1 MITFLR
7 SIFNS
12 KLGLAISFI
21 FILLVGVGFAMSDI
35 TGSSSFGGGGG
46 GVFSGGS
53 TIAKVGSRDIDSNE
67 VTSRVQNRIDIER
80 QQQPGL
86 DMTAFLAA
94 GGFEGTLEQII
105 NVAALEKFGHSEGI
119 RISKRLVD
127 GEIASIPSFFGPTGV
142 FDRTTFLQVLSQRRI
157 NEPQLRGDIATD
169 LLTRQLLLPVS
180 GAARMP
186 AAVARP
192 YAAMALETRNGL
204 VGLIPSSAMPKGA
217 APTDQELAAY
227 YKRNVARYTVPERRV
242 IRYAPFGVSTLGAKI
257 EPNEADIA
265 NYYKKNAALYAAS
278 ETRDLTQVILQ
289 DQNAARAFE
298 AKVKG
303 GASFADAAKQ
313 AGLEPVALKAQTRAA
328 YGKLSSDAI
337 ATAAFSLPQGGVAP
351 LQRSPL
357 GWHVVRVDV
366 ITSIPAKPLAAVR
379 AEIVEAVKA
388 EKQAGALADLAA
400 KVQEAIDGGSTFD
413 EVVKANGLTAV
424 TTPAITS
431 TGLDPDNAAVQPDPR
446 FARFLEPM
454 FESQTDDDP
463 AIETIVPD
471 REFALAKLDRIVAAA
486 PRPLA
491 QIKAQVTAEFE
502 RERAAR
508 QARTIADAV
517 IAKVN
522 KGMPLAQALSG
533 AGVSLPA
540 PEPVGGRRRD
550 LAQSGQRVPP
560 PLALMFSM
568 KEKTIKR
575 LEAPAGQ
582 GWYIVWLDKVTPG
595 DLKTEPLL
603 ISQLQGEFSRL
614 VGEEYAS
621 QFTAAIK
628 ADLGVK
634 RNPEAEAKLKRQLL
648 GTASQ

>member
-35 TGSSSFGGGGG
+35 TGSSKFGGG

-53 TIAKVGSRDIDSNE
+53 TVAKVGGRDIDSEE
-67 VTSRVQNRIDIER
+67 VTLRVQNRIDIER

-94 GGFEGTLEQII
+94 GGLEGTLEQII
-105 NVAALEKFGHSEGI
+105 NVAALEKFGRDEGI

-127 GEIASIPSFFGPTGV
+127 GEIASNPAFFGPTGV
-142 FDRTTFLQVLSQRRI
+142 FDRTTFLQLLGQRRI
-157 NEPQLRGDIATD
+157 NESQLRGDIATD

-192 YAAMALETRNGL
+192 YAALALESRNGL

-242 IRYAPFGVSTLGAKI
+242 IRYAPFGVSTLGAKA
-257 EPNEADIA
+257 EPNEAEIA
-265 NYYKKNAALYAAS
+265 AYYKKNAALYAAS

-313 AGLEPVALKAQTRAA
+313 AGLEPVALKAQNRAA
-328 YGKLSSDAI
+328 YAKLSSDAI
-337 ATAAFSLPQGGVAP
+337 AAAAFTLPQGGVAP

-357 GWHVVRVDV
+357 GWHIVRVDA
-366 ITSIPAKPLAAVR
+366 ITSTPAKPLAAVH
-379 AEIVEAVKA
+379 AEILAAVKT
-388 EKQAGALADLAA
+388 EKQTAALADMAA

-431 TGLDPDNAAVQPDPR
+431 TGQDPDNPAVQPDPR

-454 FESQTDDDP
+454 FESQPEDEP

-471 REFALAKLDRIVAAA
+471 REFALSKLDRIVPAA

-508 QARTIADAV
+508 QARAIADAV

-522 KGMPLAQALSG
+522 KGMPLAQALRE
-533 AGVSLPA
+533 AGVPLPS

-550 LAQSGQRVPP
+550 LAQGGQRVPP

-582 GWYIVWLDKVTPG
+582 GWYIVWLDKVEPG
-595 DLKTEPLL
+595 DLKAEPML
-603 ISQLQGEFSRL
+603 IPQLQAEFSRL
-614 VGEEYAS
+614 IGEEYAS

-634 RNPEAEAKLKRQLL
+634 RNPEAEAKLKRQLA
-648 GTASQ
+648 GTGSQ